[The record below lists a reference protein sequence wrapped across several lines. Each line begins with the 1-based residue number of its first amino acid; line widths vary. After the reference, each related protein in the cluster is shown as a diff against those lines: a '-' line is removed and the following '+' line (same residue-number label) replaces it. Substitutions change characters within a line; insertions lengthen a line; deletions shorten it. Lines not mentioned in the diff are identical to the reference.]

1 MKHLKKLVFA
11 TAVLALV
18 LGFAS
23 CKSDDDDDD
32 NKASSSTT
40 SSTSSSTTSS
50 TTSSS
55 TATSNPI
62 AGNTYTL
69 TAYTI
74 DGEDEFDE
82 EDAESITFKTDGTWT
97 GGGYSGTY
105 TVDTSKATVTIVSG
119 GESDTFTYSNN
130 GATLKLSYE
139 GDDGSKYVKTYT
151 RK

>member
-32 NKASSSTT
+32 NKSSSST
-40 SSTSSSTTSS
+40 SSS

-69 TAYTI
+69 TAFTQ
-74 DGEDEFDE
+74 DGEDVFDE
-82 EDAESITFKTDGTWT
+82 EDAESFTFKTDGTWT